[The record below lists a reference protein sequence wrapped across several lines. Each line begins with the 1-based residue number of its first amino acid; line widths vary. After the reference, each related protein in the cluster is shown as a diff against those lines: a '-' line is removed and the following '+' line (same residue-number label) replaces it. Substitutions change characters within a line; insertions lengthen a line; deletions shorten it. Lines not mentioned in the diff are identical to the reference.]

1 MSSYFLVPRKNNTK
15 EKKKKKKVERSLVFA
30 IDIAA
35 MSHHPRTPDFP
46 NPLVLILA

>member
-1 MSSYFLVPRKNNTK
+1 MSWYFLVPRKNNTK
-15 EKKKKKKVERSLVFA
+15 EKKKKKVERSLVFA

-35 MSHHPRTPDFP
+35 MPHHPRPPDFP